1 MRSLV
6 FLAAPFFLLGCL
18 SLTPSQSTPSL
29 YLIDH
34 PMTLLPEVPEGVEP
48 LAYGVRVRD
57 VEFPRVLDRNRI
69 VYRHSANRLN
79 YYRYHQWAV
88 PPRTMVSDVLARHI
102 AAAGIFEEVR
112 RQFIDEQPDLEIRG
126 RLFALERLDSGAF
139 GAAHLAMEL
148 KLSRRTD
155 GRVLAHHEFDR
166 ETRLHTE
173 SMTFFAQTIS
183 RMLEEETAVFL
194 TQVWRAFDIEP
205 VPSGEEAL
213 SPEESEVDDEGYR
226 LVPLPLERRTH
237 RGDDAS

>member
-1 MRSLV
+1 MRRPLL
-6 FLAAPFFLLGCL
+6 LAAPILMVGCL
-18 SLTPSQSTPSL
+18 SLTTSQTAPSL

-112 RQFIDEQPDLEIRG
+112 RQFIDVQPDLEIRG

-148 KLSRRTD
+148 KLSRRID

-166 ETRLHTE
+166 EARLHTE

-183 RMLEEETAVFL
+183 RLLEEETAVFL
-194 TQVWRAFDIEP
+194 ARVWRAFDVEP
-205 VPSGEEAL
+205 ELPGEEAD
-213 SPEESEVDDEGYR
+213 PAEPAVDDEGYR
-226 LVPLPLERRTH
+226 VVPLPRERRSPR
-237 RGDDAS
+237 RGDAS